1 MHPYIGKALAE
12 AHQDEL
18 LRQAERHRLVRT
30 ARAGRPSWWLKVLRR
45 LSGRLDHPEVAVGV
59 GERREVGPGFPGR
72 LSDELGPG
80 GHRPGG

>member
-18 LRQAERHRLVRT
+18 LRQAEQHRLVRT
-30 ARAGRPSWWLKVLRR
+30 ARAGRKSRWREALRR
-45 LSGRLDHPEVAVGV
+45 LSGRLDHPEVTIGV

-80 GHRPGG
+80 SNRPGC